1 MMSAGSR
8 SSRSAGTMT
17 VASFWRRGSR
27 FGRLMPAMI
36 VVSASRFRLS
46 GLPRHSFALTAS
58 KCWPTDGASSTGFA
72 DNTETGTSRT
82 SRSAE
87 ESSSLSS
94 GSARVATIAT
104 TVLCRASKV
113 SMASSAIRHT
123 SSTERSE
130 ARHTYSTGAFRLA
143 AMRALWSSS
152 VP

>member
-1 MMSAGSR
+1 
-8 SSRSAGTMT
+8 
-17 VASFWRRGSR
+17 
-27 FGRLMPAMI
+27 MPAMI

-46 GLPRHSFALTAS
+46 GVPRHSVASTAS

-82 SRSAE
+82 SRNAE
-87 ESSSLSS
+87 ESSSLIS
-94 GSARVATIAT
+94 GSARVAMIPTM
-104 TVLCRASKV
+104 VLWRASKA
-113 SMASSAIRHT
+113 SIDSSAIRQT
-123 SSTERSE
+123 SSMDLSD